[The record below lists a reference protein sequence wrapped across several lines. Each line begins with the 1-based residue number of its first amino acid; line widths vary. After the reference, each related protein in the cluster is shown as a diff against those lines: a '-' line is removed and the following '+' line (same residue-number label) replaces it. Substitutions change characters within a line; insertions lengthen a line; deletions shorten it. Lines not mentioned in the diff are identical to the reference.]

1 MKVLREGFTTGS
13 CAAAAALACCLWQR
27 DGQCPNQVR
36 ITVPEGREYVPE
48 ILPHPDGSCGVLKD
62 SGDDPDITKG
72 MEVVAHVELL
82 PYDGDI
88 GFCAG
93 EGVGTIT
100 EQGLKIPCGQ
110 PAINPVPR
118 QMIADAV
125 RSVYGDR
132 AARVTISIPGGRE
145 IAKKTFN
152 PRLGIVGGLSVL
164 GTSGVVRPMSEEA
177 LKDSLYAELKMR
189 ALQGRDHLIF
199 TFGNQGEE
207 SMHALYPE
215 MCIVQVSNYLGF
227 MLDSALEL
235 GIKRILI
242 GGHPGKLAKVAAGLM
257 QTHSRT
263 GDARREAIVTQL
275 ALMGAPVPLMED
287 VYAAV
292 TTDAA
297 MELIHAA
304 GCDGVW
310 NQLAQAAQR
319 YCSLRVRGE
328 IQIEIVFVDGRG
340 SVLGRCVEEDQ

>member
-1 MKVLREGFTTGS
+1 MKELREGFTTGS

-27 DGQCPNQVR
+27 DGVCPNQVR
-36 ITVPEGREYVPE
+36 ITVPEGRDYVPQ

-72 MEVVAHVELL
+72 MEVVARVELL
-82 PYDGDI
+82 SGDGEI
-88 GFCAG
+88 EFCAG

-100 EQGLKIPCGQ
+100 EDGLKIPRGQ
-110 PAINPVPR
+110 AAINPVPR
-118 QMIADAV
+118 QMIEAAV
-125 RSVYGDR
+125 RSVYGSR

-189 ALQGRDHLIF
+189 TLQGRDHLIF

-207 SMHALYPE
+207 AMHALYPE

-257 QTHSRT
+257 QTHSHT
-263 GDARREAIVTQL
+263 GDARREAIVTHL
-275 ALMGAPVPLMED
+275 ALMGAPIPLMEN

-310 NQLAQAAQR
+310 NRLAQAAQR

-328 IQIEIVFVDGRG
+328 IQIEIVFVDGHG

>member
-1 MKVLREGFTTGS
+1 MKKLREGFTTGS

-27 DGQCPNQVR
+27 DGACPNQVR

-48 ILPHPDGSCGVLKD
+48 IIPHPDGSCGVIKD

-72 MEVVAHVELL
+72 MEIVAHVELL
-82 PYDGDI
+82 SHDGEI
-88 GFCAG
+88 EFCAG

-118 QMIADAV
+118 KMIVQAV
-125 RSVYGDR
+125 RSVYGSR
-132 AARVTISIPGGRE
+132 AARVTISIPDGRE

-177 LKDSLYAELKMR
+177 LKDSLYAELRMR

-257 QTHSRT
+257 QTHSHT

-275 ALMGAPVPLMED
+275 ALMGAPVPLMEE

-304 GCDGVW
+304 GYDGVW
-310 NQLAQAAQR
+310 NCLAQAAQR

-328 IQIEIVFVDGRG
+328 IQIEIVLVDGHG